1 MVFIGQPNL
10 YVRISNKYVQRATGK
25 KGFTFDGNGEYETDN
40 ELISKLLKQHFEVKE
55 ENSVT
60 DDKPEEEKATK
71 HCKKCDFTCDN
82 QGQLLAHYR
91 EAHPKEG

>member
-10 YVRISNKYVQRATGK
+10 YVHISNKYVQRLTGK
-25 KGFTFDGNGEYETDN
+25 RGFSFDENGEYKTESG
-40 ELISKLLKQHFEVKE
+40 IVIKLLKQHFEAKKE
-55 ENSVT
+55 NNVT
-60 DDKPEEEKATK
+60 DDKPAEEKTSK

-91 EAHPKEG
+91 EAHPKEE